1 MTIFSATALPGFA
14 RFGGTAA
21 GWVLAVSLG
30 VPLLATGQPSG
41 LPSIPGLPKLGG
53 ASPAASAASATA
65 AAPLTDA
72 QERERLTSELA
83 EVRRWSDQLADT
95 GTAAVTPP
103 GITPDEVAQAQRKL
117 GQWSFAIEGQ
127 LRAMAGIESTR
138 AELVA
143 VQAVSSAWTRPGD
156 QPPYSILVVDDW
168 ARDAEVRRT
177 KIASMQAANAVTER
191 ELVRLRESAKLTGG
205 AVRRTEETVR
215 SAGDIEAPAAAW
227 RAQAAKWAAS
237 AEGATLAA
245 IGRDRQWTLDKLAVE
260 QAQLALLVRKLDAVA
275 GQVRFSAE
283 DLAQV
288 RRIEQTRQARL
299 EKEAV
304 QAGATVEQRAREFD
318 AAMRALQQLRAGQPA
333 PPRTHW
339 TLAMRAFARRE
350 LRWRRL
356 GAMSRSLSNLNSLSV
371 AALEMWAWRFDALNA
386 PSADRRREATAA
398 MRKLLDGIRVWKAF
412 ASGRGVRRP
421 VRAGGTG
428 GTAGALGPF
437 RRRHP
442 VRSRH

>member
-1 MTIFSATALPGFA
+1 MKALFASLAPG
-14 RFGGTAA
+14 
-21 GWVLAVSLG
+21 LAPIRPGRCSLLRPG
-30 VPLLATGQPSG
+30 CPCCWPPLVATGQTSG

-65 AAPLTDA
+65 AAPLSDA
-72 QERERLTSELA
+72 KERERLTSELA

-95 GTAAVTPP
+95 GTAAATPP

-143 VQAVSSAWTRPGD
+143 VQAVSSAWTGPGGK
-156 QPPYSILVVDDW
+156 PPYSILVVDDW

-205 AVRRTEETVR
+205 AVRRTEEAVR

-245 IGRDRQWTLDKLAVE
+245 IARDRQWTLDKLAVE
-260 QAQLALLVRKLDAVA
+260 QAQLAPA
-275 GQVRFSAE
+275 GAQAQRRGGSGAIQRRRPGTGSAHRA
-283 DLAQV
+283 DPPGPPG
-288 RRIEQTRQARL
+288 
-299 EKEAV
+299 KGGGPG
-304 QAGATVEQRAREFD
+304 GATVEQRAREFD
-318 AAMRALQQLRAGQPA
+318 AATEPCSSCALASQRH
-333 PPRTHW
+333 PRTSW
-339 TLAMRAFARRE
+339 TLAKRAFARRGSP
-350 LRWRRL
+350 WRRP
-356 GAMSRSLSNLNSLSV
+356 GAMSR
-371 AALEMWAWRFDALNA
+371 RC
-386 PSADRRREATAA
+386 PT
-398 MRKLLDGIRVWKAF
+398 
-412 ASGRGVRRP
+412 
-421 VRAGGTG
+421 
-428 GTAGALGPF
+428 
-437 RRRHP
+437 
-442 VRSRH
+442 